1 MSNALRLMRVARE
14 LIEFNQDYPH
24 ETPGQLQELAQQ
36 AEMVLAAIYHEPT
49 PQTADATV
57 AAE

>member
-1 MSNALRLMRVARE
+1 MRVARE